1 MIISN
6 IVTNN
11 AAATL
16 VFPIAMTAAEE
27 WGADVVLM
35 SYTLMLGASASFMT
49 PFGYTTNLMIYGPGG
64 YKVRPCLRSL
74 PFLSCRLTSCF
85 LAIVKRFSYG
95 WNTPAICPVDYH
107 YHDVGN
113 L

>member
-1 MIISN
+1 MVISN

-11 AAATL
+11 AAAAL

-27 WGADVVLM
+27 TGADEILM

-64 YKVRPCLRSL
+64 YKVRATCVASL
-74 PFLSCRLTSCF
+74 
-85 LAIVKRFSYG
+85 
-95 WNTPAICPVDYH
+95 
-107 YHDVGN
+107 
-113 L
+113 